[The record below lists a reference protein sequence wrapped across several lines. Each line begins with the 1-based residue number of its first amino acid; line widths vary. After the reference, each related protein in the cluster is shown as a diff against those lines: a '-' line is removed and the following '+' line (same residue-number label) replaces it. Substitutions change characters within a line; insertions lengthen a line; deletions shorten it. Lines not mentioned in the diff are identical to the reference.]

1 MYIIRDCCY
10 HKRREGEE
18 MDESVVDYLHYL
30 QIERGLSL
38 NTRKSYERDLK
49 KYTFFLKEQGL
60 SSWQEVDRYII
71 MEFLQSLHT
80 EKQASTTVI
89 RMISSLRGFH
99 QFLRQERITDHDP
112 MQHID
117 SPKKA
122 QKLPSTLSLE
132 EVTALIET
140 PDTTKPLGIRNR
152 TMLEVMYA
160 TGLRVSEVV
169 NLKMGDLHLAMGLL
183 QTIGKGD
190 KERIIPLGDYAI
202 RWIEIYLA
210 QARPILLKK
219 RPEEAHLFV
228 NHHGKP
234 LSRQGVWKNL
244 KQIVREAGIDK
255 EVTPHTL
262 RHSFATHLLEN
273 GADLRIVQELLGH
286 SDISTTQI
294 YTHIT
299 KQRMADVY
307 KQHFPRA

>member
-1 MYIIRDCCY
+1 M
-10 HKRREGEE
+10 EE
-18 MDESVVDYLHYL
+18 QITDYLHYL

-38 NTRKSYERDLK
+38 NTRKSYERDLH
-49 KYTFFLKEQGL
+49 KYLAFLQEQKVD
-60 SSWQEVDRYII
+60 SWQLIDRYII
-71 MEFLQSLHT
+71 MDYLQILHNENNSSAT
-80 EKQASTTVI
+80 II

-117 SPKKA
+117 SPKKVK
-122 QKLPSTLSLE
+122 KLPSTLSVE
-132 EVTALIET
+132 EVTLLIET

-152 TMLEVMYA
+152 TILEVMYA
-160 TGLRVSEVV
+160 TGLRVSELVD
-169 NLKMGDLHLAMGLL
+169 LKIGDIHLSIGLL

-202 RWIEIYLA
+202 QWIEKYLEE
-210 QARPILLKK
+210 ARPSLIKK
-219 RPEEAHLFV
+219 NQNETQLFV
-228 NHHGKP
+228 NHHGKR

-244 KQIVREAGIDK
+244 KQIVRDAGIHK
-255 EVTPHTL
+255 NITPHTL

-286 SDISTTQI
+286 ADISTTQI

-299 KQRMADVY
+299 KKRMADVY